1 MRIILTFLNLFLIH
15 QSWAYKEILSILEN
29 ERDLRIEERNALFPL
44 FQEMQLQYDFIM
56 EEISQNK
63 EKEKDNQ
70 KVLTGGDSAR
80 ALEEPLKQFHLYF
93 EEITNR
99 GNRASN
105 AYDSQLP
112 TITELLNATDL
123 IDLSREQQ
131 LELQDVQNIMRDTL
145 DQAEQNINQLVEKS
159 LEIETN
165 LLKLNKPDIILLI
178 LKALG
183 VLFNVA
189 SQVSRAAYC
198 TYSHVPELNISLQH
212 MYEGADCYTYTT
224 FLVATV
230 QQETMTTISTMKKN
244 IRDMAAIYKKVA
256 SQNSLLGK
264 ILTLVLNFTE
274 IARNIIDSY
283 KTAMHALNGVQHQ
296 LPSAALEV
304 TKCSKNFAVKIPCIV
319 ETVSNV
325 TECITFVDDT
335 TYVYDFMLPEN
346 SERNMDFQNPKS
358 MNWDEE

>member
-29 ERDLRIEERNALFPL
+29 ERGLRVEERNALFPL

-56 EEISQNK
+56 EEISQS
-63 EKEKDNQ
+63 KEKDNQ
-70 KVLTGGDSAR
+70 KVLTGDDSA
-80 ALEEPLKQFHLYF
+80 EEPLKEFHRYF
-93 EEITNR
+93 DEITNR
-99 GNRASN
+99 GNRAPT

-112 TITELLNATDL
+112 TIAELLNATDL

-145 DQAEQNINQLVEKS
+145 DQAQQNINELVKKS

-165 LLKLNKPDIILLI
+165 LLKLNKPEILLLI

-198 TYSHVPELNISLQH
+198 TYSHVPELNISLQY

-230 QQETMTTISTMKKN
+230 QHETMTTISTMKKN
-244 IRDMAAIYKKVA
+244 ILDMAAIYKKVA

-274 IARNIIDSY
+274 IAGNIIDSY
-283 KTAMHALNGVQHQ
+283 RTAMHALNGVQHQ

-304 TKCSKNFAVKIPCIV
+304 TKCSKNFAVKIPYIV
-319 ETVSNV
+319 QTVSNV

>member
-29 ERDLRIEERNALFPL
+29 ERGLRIEERNALFPL

-56 EEISQNK
+56 EEISQS
-63 EKEKDNQ
+63 KEKDNQ
-70 KVLTGGDSAR
+70 KVLSGGSIDNA
-80 ALEEPLKQFHLYF
+80 EEPLKEFRRYF

-99 GNRASN
+99 GNRVSN
-105 AYDSQLP
+105 AYDSHLP
-112 TITELLNATDL
+112 TITELLNTTDF

-131 LELQDVQNIMRDTL
+131 LELQDIQNIMRDTL
-145 DQAEQNINQLVEKS
+145 DQAQHNIDQLIKKS

-165 LLKLNKPDIILLI
+165 LLKLNKPDVILLI

-183 VLFNVA
+183 VLFNLA

-198 TYSHVPELNISLQH
+198 TYSHVPELNVSLQH
-212 MYEGADCYTYTT
+212 MYEGAECYTYTT

-244 IRDMAAIYKKVA
+244 VLDMAAIYKKIA

-274 IARNIIDSY
+274 ITRNIADSY
-283 KTAMHALNGVQHQ
+283 KTAMRALNGVQHQ

-304 TKCSKNFAVKIPCIV
+304 TKCSKNFAVKIPYIV
-319 ETVSNV
+319 QTVSNV

-346 SERNMDFQNPKS
+346 SERNMDFQNPNS
-358 MNWDEE
+358 INGDEDY

>member
-15 QSWAYKEILSILEN
+15 QCWAYKEILSILEN
-29 ERDLRIEERNALFPL
+29 ERDLRVEERNALFPL
-44 FQEMQLQYDFIM
+44 FQEMQLQYDFIVK
-56 EEISQNK
+56 EIAQSK
-63 EKEKDNQ
+63 EKKDNQ
-70 KVLTGGDSAR
+70 KTLTESDSA
-80 ALEEPLKQFHLYF
+80 EEPLKEFQRYF
-93 EEITNR
+93 EELTKT
-99 GNRASN
+99 GNRPSN

-112 TITELLNATDL
+112 TIKELLNTTDL

-131 LELQDVQNIMRDTL
+131 LELQDVQNIMQDTL
-145 DQAEQNINQLVEKS
+145 DQAQENINQLIKKS
-159 LEIETN
+159 LEIEAN
-165 LLKLNKPDIILLI
+165 LLKLNKPQIILLI
-178 LKALG
+178 SKALG

-224 FLVATV
+224 SLVATV
-230 QQETMTTISTMKKN
+230 QHETMTTISTMKQN
-244 IRDMAAIYKKVA
+244 IFDMAAIYKKIA

-283 KTAMHALNGVQHQ
+283 NAAMRALNGVQHQ

-304 TKCSKNFAVKIPCIV
+304 TKCSKNFATKIPYIV
-319 ETVSNV
+319 QTLSTV

-346 SERNMDFQNPKS
+346 SERNIDFQNPKS
-358 MNWDEE
+358 TNWDEDY